1 MATVEYSN
9 TVFVPD
15 GTDTQLNSAAG
26 RAFDVFDAED
36 VTVYL
41 EGQGTKT
48 RYVDDPSQITTDF
61 TYQTETDTGEPTGTE
76 TTGTQFRIRIEKA
89 TDTERVGKDVDAFAR
104 ALSEMGLE
112 KSNGNAKAAAR
123 LK

>member
-15 GTDTQLNSAAG
+15 GTDTQLNSAAA
-26 RAFDVFDAED
+26 RAFDVFDTED
-36 VTVYL
+36 VAVYL

-61 TYQTETDTGEPTGTE
+61 TYQTETDTREPTGTE
-76 TTGTQFRIRIEKA
+76 TTGTQFRVRIEKA

-112 KSNGNAKAAAR
+112 KSHSNAKAAAR